1 MKKITALNKYLN
13 GRFAS
18 AGSPDCLRNSFSFER
33 FGIPERHMHYISYEA
48 GIKFVNH
55 INKTFTNGTNSSYVQ
70 FITQFAGASLY
81 GSILHIFGERGALE
95 RSVDEANWKPL
106 SLEEENLLYP
116 YRNENEILIV
126 AISCFE
132 KKFDILAGINGLI
145 SLRFEEQLSNLS
157 DVEFTY
163 FTNDFELLIDKF
175 WSGKPLSDME
185 IKDLESEIEK
195 RYF

>member
-1 MKKITALNKYLN
+1 M
-13 GRFAS
+13 
-18 AGSPDCLRNSFSFER
+18 
-33 FGIPERHMHYISYEA
+33 
-48 GIKFVNH
+48 
-55 INKTFTNGTNSSYVQ
+55 
-70 FITQFAGASLY
+70 
-81 GSILHIFGERGALE
+81 HIFGERGALE

-116 YRNENEILIV
+116 YRNENEILIG

-132 KKFDILAGINGLI
+132 KKFDILAGINDLI

-157 DVEFTY
+157 DVEFAY

-175 WSGKPLSDME
+175 WSGKPLSGME

-195 RYF
+195 RYL